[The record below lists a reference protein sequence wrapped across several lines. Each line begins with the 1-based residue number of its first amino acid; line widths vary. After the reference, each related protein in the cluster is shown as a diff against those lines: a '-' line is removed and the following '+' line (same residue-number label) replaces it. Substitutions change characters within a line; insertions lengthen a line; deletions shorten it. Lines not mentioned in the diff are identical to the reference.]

1 MDKTYSRYGD
11 LLDKAMK
18 KKEDRM
24 LASAMRIRDNINAE
38 NKRKEQEKFR
48 RELKKESDQIEE
60 QNRQQE
66 TLDFANAMLDRYKQ
80 RREEERKRKEA
91 EDGCRYLS
99 YKRDVIKIN
108 VTRKLCSGSPDELV
122 SLINFFSIFLKRK
135 GCIYNK

>member
-1 MDKTYSRYGD
+1 MDKTHSRYGD

-38 NKRKEQEKFR
+38 NKRKEQEKLR
-48 RELKKESDQIEE
+48 RELKKESDRIEE

-66 TLDFANAMLDRYKQ
+66 TLDFANAILDRYKQ

-91 EDGCRYLS
+91 EEEERRRRESSRRFVEHMNWMDAAISHTKEMLS
-99 YKRDVIKIN
+99 K
-108 VTRKLCSGSPDELV
+108 
-122 SLINFFSIFLKRK
+122 
-135 GCIYNK
+135 

>member
-91 EDGCRYLS
+91 EEEERKRRESSRKFVENMNWMDAAIAHTKEILS
-99 YKRDVIKIN
+99 K
-108 VTRKLCSGSPDELV
+108 
-122 SLINFFSIFLKRK
+122 
-135 GCIYNK
+135 

>member
-1 MDKTYSRYGD
+1 MDKIHSRYGD

-38 NKRKEQEKFR
+38 NKRKEQEKLR
-48 RELKKESDQIEE
+48 REFEKEADRIEE

-80 RREEERKRKEA
+80 KQEAERKRKEA
-91 EDGCRYLS
+91 EEEERRRREASRRFVENMNWMDAAISHTKEMLS
-99 YKRDVIKIN
+99 K
-108 VTRKLCSGSPDELV
+108 
-122 SLINFFSIFLKRK
+122 
-135 GCIYNK
+135 

>member
-66 TLDFANAMLDRYKQ
+66 TLDFTNAMLDRYKQ
-80 RREEERKRKEA
+80 KQEAERKRKEA
-91 EDGCRYLS
+91 EEEERKRRESSRRFVENMNWMDAAISHTKEMLS
-99 YKRDVIKIN
+99 K
-108 VTRKLCSGSPDELV
+108 
-122 SLINFFSIFLKRK
+122 
-135 GCIYNK
+135 

>member
-80 RREEERKRKEA
+80 KQEAERKRKEA
-91 EDGCRYLS
+91 EEEERKRRESSRRFMENMNWMDAAISHTKEMLS
-99 YKRDVIKIN
+99 K
-108 VTRKLCSGSPDELV
+108 
-122 SLINFFSIFLKRK
+122 
-135 GCIYNK
+135 

>member
-1 MDKTYSRYGD
+1 MDKTHSRYGD

-24 LASAMRIRDNINAE
+24 LSSAMRIRDNINAE

-48 RELKKESDQIEE
+48 REFEKEADRIEE

-80 RREEERKRKEA
+80 RKEAEHKRKEAEEEERKRRESSRRFVEHINWMDSAIAHTKEI
-91 EDGCRYLS
+91 LS
-99 YKRDVIKIN
+99 K
-108 VTRKLCSGSPDELV
+108 
-122 SLINFFSIFLKRK
+122 
-135 GCIYNK
+135 

>member
-38 NKRKEQEKFR
+38 NKRKEQEKLR
-48 RELKKESDQIEE
+48 RELKKESDQIEK

-66 TLDFANAMLDRYKQ
+66 TLDFANVMLDRYKQ
-80 RREEERKRKEA
+80 RREEECKRKEA
-91 EDGCRYLS
+91 EEEERRRREASRKFVENMNWMDAAIAHTKEILS
-99 YKRDVIKIN
+99 K
-108 VTRKLCSGSPDELV
+108 
-122 SLINFFSIFLKRK
+122 
-135 GCIYNK
+135 

>member
-24 LASAMRIRDNINAE
+24 LASAMRIRDNINAA

-80 RREEERKRKEA
+80 KQEAARKKKEAEEEERKRRESSRRFVEHMNWMDAAISHTKEM
-91 EDGCRYLS
+91 LS
-99 YKRDVIKIN
+99 K
-108 VTRKLCSGSPDELV
+108 
-122 SLINFFSIFLKRK
+122 
-135 GCIYNK
+135 

>member
-11 LLDKAMK
+11 LLDKVME

-38 NKRKEQEKFR
+38 NKRKEQEKLR
-48 RELKKESDQIEE
+48 RELKKESDRIEE

-80 RREEERKRKEA
+80 KQEAERKKKEAEEEERKRREASRRFVEHMNWMDAAISHTKEM
-91 EDGCRYLS
+91 LS
-99 YKRDVIKIN
+99 K
-108 VTRKLCSGSPDELV
+108 
-122 SLINFFSIFLKRK
+122 
-135 GCIYNK
+135 

>member
-1 MDKTYSRYGD
+1 MDKTHSRYGN
-11 LLDKAMK
+11 LLDKVME

-24 LASAMRIRDNINAE
+24 LAAAMRIRDNINAE

-80 RREEERKRKEA
+80 KQEAERKRKEA
-91 EDGCRYLS
+91 EEEERKRRESSRRFVEHMNWMDAAISHTKEMLS
-99 YKRDVIKIN
+99 K
-108 VTRKLCSGSPDELV
+108 
-122 SLINFFSIFLKRK
+122 
-135 GCIYNK
+135 

>member
-80 RREEERKRKEA
+80 RREAERKKKEA
-91 EDGCRYLS
+91 EEEERRRRESSRRFVEHMNWMDAAISHTKEMLS
-99 YKRDVIKIN
+99 K
-108 VTRKLCSGSPDELV
+108 
-122 SLINFFSIFLKRK
+122 
-135 GCIYNK
+135 

>member
-1 MDKTYSRYGD
+1 MDKTHSRYGD

-80 RREEERKRKEA
+80 KQEAERKKKEAEEEERERREASRRFVEHMNWMDAAISHTKEM
-91 EDGCRYLS
+91 LS
-99 YKRDVIKIN
+99 K
-108 VTRKLCSGSPDELV
+108 
-122 SLINFFSIFLKRK
+122 
-135 GCIYNK
+135 

>member
-80 RREEERKRKEA
+80 KQEAARKKKEAEEEERKRRESSRRFVEHMNWMDAAISHTKEM
-91 EDGCRYLS
+91 LS
-99 YKRDVIKIN
+99 K
-108 VTRKLCSGSPDELV
+108 
-122 SLINFFSIFLKRK
+122 
-135 GCIYNK
+135 

>member
-1 MDKTYSRYGD
+1 MDKTHSRYGD

-80 RREEERKRKEA
+80 RREAERKKKEAEEEERKRRESSRRFVEHMNWMDAAISHTKEM
-91 EDGCRYLS
+91 LS
-99 YKRDVIKIN
+99 K
-108 VTRKLCSGSPDELV
+108 
-122 SLINFFSIFLKRK
+122 
-135 GCIYNK
+135 

>member
-48 RELKKESDQIEE
+48 RELKKESDRIEE

-80 RREEERKRKEA
+80 RREAERKRKEA
-91 EDGCRYLS
+91 EEEERKRRESSRRFVENMNWMDAAISHTKEMLS
-99 YKRDVIKIN
+99 K
-108 VTRKLCSGSPDELV
+108 
-122 SLINFFSIFLKRK
+122 
-135 GCIYNK
+135 

>member
-1 MDKTYSRYGD
+1 MDKTHSRYGD
-11 LLDKAMK
+11 LLNKAMK

-38 NKRKEQEKFR
+38 NKRKEQEKLR

-80 RREEERKRKEA
+80 RREAERKKKEAEEEERKRRESSRRFVEHMNWMDAAISHTKEM
-91 EDGCRYLS
+91 LS
-99 YKRDVIKIN
+99 K
-108 VTRKLCSGSPDELV
+108 
-122 SLINFFSIFLKRK
+122 
-135 GCIYNK
+135 

>member
-18 KKEDRM
+18 KKEDKM

-38 NKRKEQEKFR
+38 NKRKEQEKLR
-48 RELKKESDQIEE
+48 REFEKEADQIEE

-91 EDGCRYLS
+91 EEGRRRRRESSRRFVEHMNWMDAAISHTKEMLS
-99 YKRDVIKIN
+99 K
-108 VTRKLCSGSPDELV
+108 
-122 SLINFFSIFLKRK
+122 
-135 GCIYNK
+135 

>member
-91 EDGCRYLS
+91 EEDERRRREASRRFVENMNWMDAAISHTKEMLS
-99 YKRDVIKIN
+99 K
-108 VTRKLCSGSPDELV
+108 
-122 SLINFFSIFLKRK
+122 
-135 GCIYNK
+135 

>member
-80 RREEERKRKEA
+80 KQEAERKRKEA
-91 EDGCRYLS
+91 EEEERKRRESSRRFVEHMNWMDAAISHTKEMLS
-99 YKRDVIKIN
+99 K
-108 VTRKLCSGSPDELV
+108 
-122 SLINFFSIFLKRK
+122 
-135 GCIYNK
+135 

>member
-1 MDKTYSRYGD
+1 MDKTHSRYGD

-38 NKRKEQEKFR
+38 NKRKEQEKLR
-48 RELKKESDQIEE
+48 REFKKESDRIEE
-60 QNRQQE
+60 QNRQHE

-91 EDGCRYLS
+91 EEDERRRRESSRRFVENMNWMDAAISHTKEMLS
-99 YKRDVIKIN
+99 K
-108 VTRKLCSGSPDELV
+108 
-122 SLINFFSIFLKRK
+122 
-135 GCIYNK
+135 